1 MVGNAFHNSI
11 EDGLLDIE
19 SRSSAATLAVIE
31 EDRARGSRDGRVEVS
46 VFENDVWRFAAKF
59 QRHFFQIASR
69 GMHDQLANFGG
80 TGESYFV
87 HVRMSGQ
94 SGACG
99 LAVAR
104 NDVHDA
110 FREPGF

>member
-19 SRSSAATLAVIE
+19 SRSSAATLAVVE
-31 EDRARGSRDGRVEVS
+31 EDRARGPRDGRVAIS
-46 VFENDVWRFAAKF
+46 AFENDVRRFAAKF
-59 QRHFFQIASR
+59 PRHFF
-69 GMHDQLANFGG
+69 QLANFGG
-80 TGESYFV
+80 TGESYFG

-94 SGACG
+94 SGACS

-110 FREPGF
+110 FWEPGFHDQLAET